1 MGTFFR
7 KTMRY
12 FLCFCIV
19 NVYLIK
25 SLEIINQDIS
35 DDTIFCSENDDC
47 ILICD
52 INNNGNCNGV
62 TMICQNIDNGIC
74 KLQCIGNGACQR
86 LSFESKNVKSVQIIC
101 GSQNGT
107 YIQYIFLYFIKLI
120 SIYIIY

>member
-1 MGTFFR
+1 MNIQYIIEYVAGDFNSKWEPFYQ
-7 KTMRY
+7 KIRY
-12 FLCFCIV
+12 VLCFYNV

-74 KLQCIGNGACQR
+74 KLQC
-86 LSFESKNVKSVQIIC
+86 QIIC
-101 GSQNGT
+101 GSENLINI
-107 YIQYIFLYFIKLI
+107 YLNVHSQYL
-120 SIYIIY
+120 